1 MTEGSASQGISAR
14 KLWNSAGDWIKAKDP
29 RHLAIKKSVRAAI
42 VMPAVFGLT
51 HSLFSNPQ
59 VGLFGAFGS
68 FALLLLT
75 DFPGG
80 TRTRLGSYVVLFL
93 VGTAFIAIGT
103 LASTHKVAA
112 VIAMALVGFLVLFAG
127 IVSPQAAVASTA
139 ALLVFVLPDAVAQ
152 PTSAIGPRLIGWAFA
167 GALCIPATMLL
178 WRTHWH
184 DMLRRRLSAAVSA
197 VSRLADAHADG
208 RRDPE
213 AKATVTSELA
223 KLRAQFAS
231 TPYPPTGAAAGAV
244 ALAKLVGRVE
254 WVAGNAALVKD
265 DTGSFELAEVRAVI
279 GAVAETLRLSASLI
293 GDSNA
298 YPIDDPTLVDGLKK
312 SVRHLDQTLKTALDT
327 EVSALID
334 SVSDGSMSDGSVS
347 EDPMDP
353 TRSGPSDGQPQS
365 EGRAAMASADNGTEM
380 ASSLIP
386 SFHARA
392 LAVATDLVADAA
404 LEASGAEAV
413 ADVRM
418 GMQDQRASRVTW
430 GKLVSHLS
438 FRSVWFRNAVRG
450 GAGLALAVGI
460 IEVTNL
466 EHGFW
471 VVLGTLSVLRS
482 NALGTGSTALRA
494 VGGTAVGFVVGSAI
508 MLGVGAHSVLLWV
521 LLPIAVLVSGVA
533 PSMISFAAGQA
544 AFTVV
549 VVILFNIIQPA
560 GWKVGITRFEDVAI
574 GCAVSVVAGLLF
586 WPRGATAAL
595 GRALSDAFI
604 ANSSYLADSVDRLTT
619 TDHRVDTE
627 PGQRTAQLAYLRLD
641 DTFRQFLAERGA
653 KVVPVETVANLFTGA
668 NRLRYAADTLASL
681 PDLPLEPGKPEL
693 ESVTIAG
700 AVLRDSYALSHR
712 WYEEFAELLGDRRE
726 TLDDPPV
733 DDETLHDV
741 LRDAF
746 DDARARRR
754 GDRLRT
760 TLRMLWVDELLE
772 TQRNVQVDLSNS
784 AELFVKRRRQPPSDG
799 RRLGPK

>member
-1 MTEGSASQGISAR
+1 VARRDAGYLMVLVYPSDVVVHLTDKQMEGSPAAPLGGVEGRGIGLRLGLGHGMDCNNTYISPVILTPFRGRAEQPGSRALPWVGSRPYERLLQGAPRPACPTGPTSRACRQMTDASATQGISAR
-14 KLWNSAGDWIKAKDP
+14 KLWDSAGNWINAKDP

-80 TRTRLGSYVVLFL
+80 TKTRLGSYVVLFL
-93 VGTAFIAIGT
+93 VGAAFIAIGT
-103 LASTHKVAA
+103 VASTHKVAA
-112 VIAMALVGFLVLFAG
+112 VLAMALVGFLVLFAG

-167 GALCIPATMLL
+167 GALCIPAAMLL

-213 AKATVTSELA
+213 AKATVISELA

-279 GAVAETLRLSASLI
+279 GAVAETLRLSATLI

-298 YPIDDPTLVDGLKK
+298 YPIDDPALVDELKK
-312 SVRHLDQTLKTALDT
+312 SVRHLDQTLKSALDT

-334 SVSDGSMSDGSVS
+334 SVSAGPASEGPASEGSVS
-347 EDPMDP
+347 EGSMDP
-353 TRSGPSDGQPQS
+353 TRSRSGDGQPQS
-365 EGRAAMASADNGTEM
+365 DDGTAMASADNGTGM

-430 GKLVSHLS
+430 GKLISHLS
-438 FRSVWFRNAVRG
+438 FRSVWFRNALRG
-450 GAGLALAVGI
+450 GVGLALAVWI

-508 MLGVGAHSVLLWV
+508 MIGIGAHSVLLWV

-668 NRLRYAADTLASL
+668 
-681 PDLPLEPGKPEL
+681 
-693 ESVTIAG
+693 
-700 AVLRDSYALSHR
+700 
-712 WYEEFAELLGDRRE
+712 
-726 TLDDPPV
+726 
-733 DDETLHDV
+733 
-741 LRDAF
+741 
-746 DDARARRR
+746 R
-754 GDRLRT
+754 GGGST
-760 TLRMLWVDELLE
+760 
-772 TQRNVQVDLSNS
+772 
-784 AELFVKRRRQPPSDG
+784 
-799 RRLGPK
+799 